1 MNYHK
6 TLQSHRCLVGTTKF
20 RCRIIYS
27 THWSD
32 PMDRL
37 ATNHRHRNVHT
48 NRLRS
53 YGYRSRWH
61 RYAAMLAPYA
71 MDSPAEQIDRER
83 SADYYLLFHRWCING
98 EWSILWWYLPLGIH
112 PKDVRRRTNQSTFQR
127 NQYSMLPSVVVRI
140 ELVDCGC
147 RNKIWASWMP

>member
-1 MNYHK
+1 MNDHK
-6 TLQSHRCLVGTTKF
+6 TLQSHRCLVGTTMC

-53 YGYRSRWH
+53 YDYRSRWH

-71 MDSPAEQIDRER
+71 MDLPAEQIVTEKGQPIITYYSIIMMYRWRMINFVVIFTARNLSERCSPPNKSIDFSTKSMFNASFSSRTDRTGGLR
-83 SADYYLLFHRWCING
+83 LS
-98 EWSILWWYLPLGIH
+98 
-112 PKDVRRRTNQSTFQR
+112 K
-127 NQYSMLPSVVVRI
+127 
-140 ELVDCGC
+140 
-147 RNKIWASWMP
+147 